1 MVLVVELES
10 NSELQCGKHTVITSY
25 EITST
30 ESIDMNGIFCL
41 YALMSR
47 IKPLPTIMLTPLN
60 QFSCKIPIWGLLS
73 PLRYFIL
80 IITGSQNRDL
90 FM

>member
-1 MVLVVELES
+1 MISICSQSNGAYENNHFKTAKKKCKIRYPWQLAEDMILVVELES

-41 YALMSR
+41 YALM
-47 IKPLPTIMLTPLN
+47 
-60 QFSCKIPIWGLLS
+60 
-73 PLRYFIL
+73 
-80 IITGSQNRDL
+80 
-90 FM
+90 